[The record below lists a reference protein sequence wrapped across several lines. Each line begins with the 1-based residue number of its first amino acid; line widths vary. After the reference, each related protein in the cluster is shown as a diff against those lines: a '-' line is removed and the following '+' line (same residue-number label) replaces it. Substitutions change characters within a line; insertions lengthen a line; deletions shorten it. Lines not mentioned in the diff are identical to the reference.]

1 MVLKR
6 WEPFAELRQMQE
18 HMDRLWHNFFPS
30 YDNGSPEMEGWAIPM
45 DVVQEGDNILVHASL
60 SGIHPDDINV
70 SLEDNVST
78 IKAQT
83 RMENESTNNNYLM
96 HERRLGSFHRSLRLP
111 DTVDTDQ
118 ATTNYQYGVLTIAF
132 PKVESKQA
140 RQLKV
145 TASSTL
151 ESGKS

>member
-1 MVLKR
+1 ML
-6 WEPFAELRQMQE
+6 
-18 HMDRLWHNFFPS
+18 
-30 YDNGSPEMEGWAIPM
+30 SPALLFGNYFIR
-45 DVVQEGDNILVHASL
+45 VDNILVHASL
-60 SGIHPDDINV
+60 PGIHPDDINV
-70 SLEDNVST
+70 SIEDNVST

-132 PKVESKQA
+132 PKVESKRA